1 MWAVVVFGFASAVG
15 YFAKFWRKVDE
26 GVKVRRR
33 RELMRLERQKKRAA
47 ASAMA
52 QSGASAGN

>member
-1 MWAVVVFGFASAVG
+1 
-15 YFAKFWRKVDE
+15 
-26 GVKVRRR
+26 
-33 RELMRLERQKKRAA
+33 MRLERQKKRAA